1 MADKADNRTESRPRI
16 GLNMTLTQMG
26 DELRQKA
33 LCHLAYIDAVA
44 AAGGVPVLIPPYPDL
59 SMLDEALAGLDGFC
73 FIGGPDY
80 DPAVYGGHEQEAKDL
95 MHPRRNHFDLD
106 LARRILDHDQRP
118 ALGICGGHQLFS
130 IARGG
135 ALVQDIA
142 SEWKS
147 GKQPLR
153 HSSDERI
160 GTDQA
165 DNRFR
170 HAIKLAPGSRIA
182 RVIGAQSVSAN
193 SFHHQAIDPQRIGKG
208 LIATGWSEDGVIEAV
223 EVPGERFVIG
233 VQWHPE
239 RQADEKVHAS
249 IFSALVNAAKS

>member
-1 MADKADNRTESRPRI
+1 MTRPRI
-16 GLNMTLTQMG
+16 GLNMTLHHM
-26 DELRQKA
+26 DEPLRQKA

-44 AAGGVPVLIPPYPDL
+44 AAGGVPVLIPPYHDL

-80 DPAVYGGHEQEAKDL
+80 EPSEYGGHAQEAKDL
-95 MHPRRNHFDLD
+95 MHPRRHRFDME
-106 LARRILDHDQRP
+106 LAHRILDHDQRP

-142 SEWKS
+142 SEWKN
-147 GKQPLR
+147 GKPMK

-160 GTDQA
+160 GTDHA
-165 DNRFR
+165 DNLFR
-170 HAIKLAPGSRIA
+170 HAVKLSPGSRIA

-208 LIATGWSEDGVIEAV
+208 LIATAWSEDGIIEAV

-239 RQADEKVHAS
+239 RQADEQAHAA
-249 IFSALVNAAKS
+249 IFKGLVQAAALVQAQRAGI